1 MSRKKKT
8 AEDVSRR
15 NIQPIPVG
23 DQPEATELT
32 EAEIQAQ
39 TNLTPA
45 VMCPVVS
52 GEWSCDA
59 ILVLQPHPTLP
70 GRVIAVCNC
79 TSAWSGQCVYE
90 TNAPATGDVEPELK
104 EEAADDSA

>member
-1 MSRKKKT
+1 MSRKKKVESVSPGNT
-8 AEDVSRR
+8 QETPVED
-15 NIQPIPVG
+15 
-23 DQPEATELT
+23 L
-32 EAEIQAQ
+32 QAQ

-59 ILVLQPHPTLP
+59 ILTLQPHPTLP

-104 EEAADDSA
+104 EEPANGSA